1 MDRKYRVYRMQTR
14 SVALILWMLTV
25 VGAGA
30 VGCTG
35 FDPNV
40 RSEADEEV
48 QLESEEAAF
57 QLYDSMVEV
66 FDQETEGVETESRQT
81 LSVISYYEAVDSE
94 RRRRF
99 VGRIVPAGG
108 GIGVN
113 ITAEYQREVDSDGET
128 DWEDQARESVER
140 EARPDELALARS
152 VERMYPAGGP

>member
-1 MDRKYRVYRMQTR
+1 MHQKYRGYRLQTR
-14 SVALILWMLTV
+14 SLTLLLSV
-25 VGAGA
+25 LTIVGAVA
-30 VGCTG
+30 AGCTG

-66 FDQETEGVETESRQT
+66 FRQDTEGVETESRQT
-81 LSVISYYEAVDSE
+81 LSVISHYEAVDSE

-113 ITAEYQREVDSDGET
+113 ITAEYQREADGDDDA

-152 VERMYPAGGP
+152 IERLYNAGGP

>member
-81 LSVISYYEAVDSE
+81 LSVISHYEAVDSE

-152 VERMYPAGGP
+152 VERMYNAGGP

>member
-25 VGAGA
+25 VGAGS

-128 DWEDQARESVER
+128 DWEDQARESVEH

-152 VERMYPAGGP
+152 VERMYNAGGP